1 MGWIGQNVVILRG
14 KKIIATMNQS
24 LKGHSAMLC
33 ANVMWGLMSPIAK
46 FVMIGGL
53 ITPLIVTN
61 LRIAGAMI
69 LFWIASMFMPRE
81 HVPAKDLA
89 RLFVASLLAIVFNQ
103 GCFIFGVGL
112 TTPGDASIITTSMP
126 LWAMIL
132 SAVILKDRITGRKV
146 AGIIAG
152 AVGAILLIAGGKS
165 HSNLAVAPTN
175 AILGDILVLT
185 AQFSYALYIVIYKDF
200 VRKYS
205 MFTIMKWM
213 FTFAF
218 VCVLPFSAQSL
229 AATDWTQLN
238 LLQAGGIVYIVV
250 FATFVAY
257 TFIVVAQKRLSPT
270 VTATYNYVQPT
281 VACVVAIMWGMDSF
295 SVAKGIAIIL
305 IFSGVYLVTRGK

>member
-1 MGWIGQNVVILRG
+1 
-14 KKIIATMNQS
+14 
-24 LKGHSAMLC
+24 MLC

-69 LFWIASMFMPRE
+69 LFWVASMFMPRE

-89 RLFVASLLAIVFNQ
+89 RLFVASLMAIVFNQ

-132 SAVILKDRITGRKV
+132 SAIILKDRITARKIG
-146 AGIIAG
+146 GIIAG
-152 AVGAILLIAGGKS
+152 ATGAILLIMGGNN
-165 HSNLAVAPTN
+165 HSNISVAPTN
-175 AILGDILVLT
+175 AILGDILVLV
-185 AQFSYALYIVIYKDF
+185 AQFSYALYIVLYKNF
-200 VRKYS
+200 VSKYS

-218 VCVLPFSAQSL
+218 ICVIPFSINSL
-229 AATDWTQLN
+229 VNTDWVEVSV
-238 LLQAGGIVYIVV
+238 LQYAGIAFIVV
-250 FATFVAY
+250 CGTFISY

-270 VTATYNYVQPT
+270 VAATYNYVQPT
-281 VACVVAIMWGMDSF
+281 VACIVAILWGMDSF
-295 SVAKGIAIIL
+295 SALKAAAIVL
-305 IFSGVYLVTRGK
+305 IFSGVYLVTRK

>member
-1 MGWIGQNVVILRG
+1 
-14 KKIIATMNQS
+14 MNQT

-69 LFWIASMFMPRE
+69 LFWIASLFMPRE
-81 HVPAKDLA
+81 HVPVGDLA

-132 SAVILKDRITGRKV
+132 SAIILKDRITSRKI

-152 AVGAILLIAGGKS
+152 AVGAILLIMGGKNHTNIS
-165 HSNLAVAPTN
+165 VAPTN

-185 AQFSYALYIVIYKDF
+185 AQFSYALYIVIYKNF

-218 VCVLPFSAQSL
+218 ICVLPFSLNSL
-229 AATDWTQLN
+229 ANTDWMALSWQQISGL
-238 LLQAGGIVYIVV
+238 AYIVV
-250 FATFVAY
+250 CATFISY

-281 VACVVAIMWGMDSF
+281 VACIVAIMWGMDS
-295 SVAKGIAIIL
+295 
-305 IFSGVYLVTRGK
+305 IFGAQSMCNCANI

>member
-1 MGWIGQNVVILRG
+1 
-14 KKIIATMNQS
+14 MNQS

-69 LFWIASMFMPRE
+69 LFWLASMFMPRE
-81 HVPAKDLA
+81 HVPGKDLA

-132 SAVILKDRITGRKV
+132 SAFILKDRITGRKI
-146 AGIIAG
+146 AGIAAG
-152 AVGAILLIAGGKS
+152 AIGAVLLIMGGKS
-165 HSNLAVAPTN
+165 HSNIAVAPTN
-175 AILGDILVLT
+175 AILGDLLVLT

-218 VCVLPFSAQSL
+218 ICVLPFSASSL
-229 AATDWTQLN
+229 VATEWTMLSISQIM
-238 LLQAGGIVYIVV
+238 GIIFIVV
-250 FATFVAY
+250 FGTFISY

-270 VTATYNYVQPT
+270 VAATYNYVQPT
-281 VACVVAIMWGMDSF
+281 VACIVAIMWGMDSF
-295 SVAKGIAIIL
+295 SLLKGVAIIL
-305 IFSGVYLVTRGK
+305 IFSGVYLVTRSK